1 MSSLL
6 YFVLLALLTQLV
18 AFGQFG
24 SAIQGTVLDSTG
36 AVVPRARLRV
46 VSVATG
52 VAREAVSAEDG
63 VYRVPSLS
71 PGVYRVTA
79 EREGFKSA
87 EQDDV
92 TIGAD
97 EVRRVD
103 FSLNVGNIAERIT
116 VSATVTALETEKG
129 RLSGKLESAQLKELP
144 VAGRNVYNLLALQP
158 GVTGRTFGSDV
169 YSGEPAPAVRAAGQR
184 PESNYFSVDDTSI
197 NSISRGGTVNL
208 TPNIDSVAEVRVSP
222 NNFSAEDGRNSGA
235 QIQIISKSGTN
246 QFHGSVSEYFQNN
259 TLAARNV
266 FETFVPVFRQHQF
279 GYSVGG
285 PVVKNRTFFFHSYEG
300 LRRSGAR
307 ASISTVETPEFR
319 DFVVRTR
326 PNSIAA
332 KLLRDF
338 QPSSYPTFNF
348 RDLGSPLPG
357 ANRWGPADGIMDVGS
372 VSFVPDS
379 VRNGDQFNV
388 RVDHEL
394 RPGKDRLY
402 GNWYRTKGFARTD
415 PLRPAF
421 VRPQTDIA
429 HFGNLN
435 HTHIFSPAVLNEF
448 RAGVMRL
455 AGMPSAPQ
463 NQFVPEIG
471 ITGSTGFQDVNVF
484 PGGWFQTSLQM
495 RNTLSW
501 VRGAHSLRFG
511 GELRRMRNNLR
522 NTRSFIPVY
531 SFAGLLDFAD
541 DEALQMSR
549 TVDPRTGT
557 PAITDNAIRVWE
569 GSIFVQNDWKVK
581 RNLTFNLGLRYEYYG
596 PMTDAKGRLRNFLFG
611 EGSSYEQRVASGRV
625 DVVPSMWPSDKMNF
639 GPRFGFAWDLGGN
652 GKNVIRGGYGMS
664 FDRMATV
671 VPGSY
676 RDNPPLTAVATLG
689 VFFGTPFTYTL
700 GDTSKP
706 YLGYPVDPGLQL
718 GLDSRNGIR
727 GARVAV
733 VSVDPG
739 FRTPTAHDW
748 FLGYQRALPAKMVLE
763 IGLLGTAGHNLI
775 NVTNVN
781 RFAGDLLDGRLDTY
795 NPSFNVVRASQSTSN
810 SIYHGGTVA
819 LRRAFSRGLTIQSSF
834 TYGKII
840 TDAETAQ
847 GDTNYYYANNRRLDR
862 ALASFDVPRRF
873 TFMGIYELPFL
884 KGCPSLACKIAG
896 GWQVSGFMVWEK
908 GFPLS
913 VVSTAPWPRGDFN
926 ADGTNFDRP
935 HAPAASIPRK
945 GYSRQQLL
953 TGIFAASDFP
963 LPAGGV
969 QGNLGRSTFRGPNFT
984 RVDMSVGKTFRIT
997 ERLSTVLRLEAFN
1010 ALNQVV
1016 LNNPVTDLV
1025 NINFGRSTSAQQP
1038 RSLQVSLQVR
1048 F

>member
-1 MSSLL
+1 LSLL
-6 YFVLLALLTQLV
+6 TVLLAALAL
-18 AFGQFG
+18 GQFG
-24 SAIQGTVLDSTG
+24 SGIQGSILDASG
-36 AVVPRARLRV
+36 AVVPGARVRV
-46 VSVATG
+46 VSETTG
-52 VAREAVSAEDG
+52 VSREAISAEDG

-71 PGVYRVTA
+71 PGRYRVTV
-79 EREGFKSA
+79 EREGFKST
-87 EQDDV
+87 EQSAIS
-92 TIGAD
+92 IGAD

-103 FSLNVGNIAERIT
+103 FSLNVGNISEKIT
-116 VSATVTALETEKG
+116 VSEAVTALETEKG
-129 RLSGKLESAQLKELP
+129 RLSGKIESAQLKELP
-144 VAGRNVYNLLALQP
+144 VAGRNIYNLLALQP

-169 YSGEPAPAVRAAGQR
+169 YAGEPAPAVRAAGQR
-184 PESNYFSVDDTSI
+184 AESNYFSVDDTSI

-235 QIQIISKSGTN
+235 QVQVISKSGTN
-246 QFHGSVSEYFQNN
+246 QFHGTISEYFQNN
-259 TLAARNV
+259 TLSARNV

-279 GYSVGG
+279 GYSLGG
-285 PVVKNRTFFFHSYEG
+285 PLIRNRTFFFHSYEG

-307 ASISTVETPEFR
+307 ASIATVETPEFR
-319 DFVVRTR
+319 DWVARTR

-372 VSFVPDS
+372 VSFVPES
-379 VRNGDQFNV
+379 VRDGDQFNV
-388 RVDHEL
+388 RIDHEL

-402 GNWYRTKGFARTD
+402 GNWYRTKGFANTD

-421 VRPQTDIA
+421 ARPQTDIA
-429 HFGNLN
+429 HFGNVN
-435 HTHIFSPAVLNEF
+435 HTHIFSPALLNEF

-455 AGMPSAPQ
+455 AGMPAAPQ

-471 ITGSTGFQDVNVF
+471 ITGTTGFQNVNVF
-484 PGGWFQTSLQM
+484 PGGWFQTSWQM
-495 RNTLSW
+495 KNTLSW
-501 VRGAHSLRFG
+501 VRGAHNARFG
-511 GELRRMRNNLR
+511 VELRRMRNNLR
-522 NTRSFIPVY
+522 NTRNFIPVY

-549 TVDPRTGT
+549 TVDPRSGT
-557 PAITDNAIRVWE
+557 PAITDCAIRVWE
-569 GSIFVQNDWKVK
+569 ASFFVQDDWKIK
-581 RNLTFNLGLRYEYYG
+581 RNLTLNFGLRYEYYG
-596 PMTDAKGRLRNFLFG
+596 PMTDAKSRLRNFLFG
-611 EGSSYEQRVASGRV
+611 QGSVYEQRVASGRV
-625 DVVPSMWPSDKMNF
+625 EVVPSMWPSDSRNL
-639 GPRFGFAWDLGGN
+639 GPRIGFAWDQGGK

-664 FDRMATV
+664 FDRLATV

-700 GDTSKP
+700 GDAAKP
-706 YLGYPVDPGLQL
+706 FLGYPVDPGLQL
-718 GLDSRNGIR
+718 GLDERNGIR

-739 FRTPTAHDW
+739 FRNPTAHDW
-748 FLGYQRALPAKMVLE
+748 FLGYQRALPSRMVLE

-781 RFAGDLLDGRLDTY
+781 RFAGDMLDNRLDTL
-795 NPSFNVVRASQSTSN
+795 NTSFNVIRASQSTSN
-810 SIYHGGTVA
+810 SIYHGGTFA
-819 LRRAFSRGLTIQSSF
+819 LRRPFSRGLTLQSSF

-847 GDTNYYYANNRRLDR
+847 GDTNYYFANNRRLDR

-873 TFMGIYELPFL
+873 TFMGIYDLPFL
-884 KGCPSLACKIAG
+884 RGCPSLACKLAG
-896 GWQVSGFMVWEK
+896 GWQLSGFIVLEK
-908 GFPLS
+908 GSPITVFS
-913 VVSTAPWPRGDFN
+913 SAPWPRGDFN

-935 HAPAASIPRK
+935 NAPADSIARK
-945 GYSRQQLL
+945 GYSRQQFLD
-953 TGIFAASDFP
+953 GIFPASAFP
-963 LPAGGV
+963 LPSGGV
-969 QGNLGRSTFRGPNFT
+969 QGNLGRNTFRGPNFT
-984 RVDMSVGKTFRIT
+984 RVDMSVGKTFRMT
-997 ERLSTVLRLEAFN
+997 ERLSSVLRLEAFN
-1010 ALNQVV
+1010 ALNMVV

-1025 NINFGRSTSAQQP
+1025 NINFGRSTSAQSP
-1038 RSLQVSLQVR
+1038 RSLQVSLQIR